1 MTVTRIDAESGTRSR
16 TRQAILAAAVRALAA
31 DSAASLG
38 DIAVA
43 AGVGRTTVHR
53 YFAERSDLMVAVTR
67 ECGRRLQEADAR
79 ARLDDGPG
87 REAVLRV
94 CREYFDLG
102 DVLSLIFHGVVEL
115 EDPPGG
121 CVDDSSRSSSS
132 VRAFERGQA
141 DGSIDTAQ
149 PVPWLTSMLW
159 CSLYNGW
166 SWVQQTGDS
175 RHDALA
181 LVVRSLDGALRPRD

>member
-1 MTVTRIDAESGTRSR
+1 MVVTQTDTESGTRSR
-16 TRQAILAAAVRALAA
+16 TRRAILAAAVRALAA
-31 DSAASLG
+31 DSGASLG

-53 YFAERSDLMVAVTR
+53 YFAERSDLMDAVTQ
-67 ECGRRLQEADAR
+67 ECAHRLAEADAR
-79 ARLDDGPG
+79 ARVDDGPG

-115 EDPPGG
+115 PGAPEG
-121 CVDDSSRSSSS
+121 CVDDAST
-132 VRAFERGQA
+132 RAFERGQA
-141 DGSIDTAQ
+141 DGSIDTGQ
-149 PVPWLTSMLW
+149 PAPWLVSMLW

-166 SWVQQTGDS
+166 SWVQQTGAS
-175 RHDALA
+175 RHEALA